1 MVKIAAFKG
10 IRYNPE
16 KVSFRNV
23 ITPPYD
29 VISSEEQN
37 KLYQKSDYNLIRL
50 EYGSDYPDDDKN
62 NNRYTRAA
70 QTFSE
75 WLESDV
81 FVQEKSPVYYWYEQQ
96 YNWKGTTY
104 TREGLIATLRVEP
117 YEDGNVLP
125 HEETLSKPKEDR
137 LQLLQHCRANF
148 SPIFGLYPDPQ
159 RKVENECAQVKE
171 KQPIIDFTDQDNQ
184 RHRIWILEN
193 TDIHQRLEEIFE
205 SWPVFLAD
213 GHHRYETA
221 LHFSQ
226 MMGADAPENYHHVLI
241 FLFNFYSPG
250 LLILPTHRAIKG
262 LSNFNAHDFLSKL
275 ERYFTVKNYGP
286 SQKENLSGF
295 IEDIKGKSHD
305 RYIIG
310 LCISGNFYQLYL
322 NNKEEE
328 ARHDVDILQKYVLE
342 NTLNIT
348 SDEQR
353 EGELIL
359 YTRSEEEALRLVN
372 EGEAQA
378 SFFLNPSSIEQVMAT
393 AQEGQRLPQK
403 STYFYPKL
411 VSGLLLNKL
420 D

>member
-16 KVSFRNV
+16 KVSFSNV

-37 KLYQKSDYNLIRL
+37 ELYQRSDYNLIRL
-50 EYGSDYPDDDKN
+50 EYGSDYAEDN
-62 NNRYTRAA
+62 EQNNRYTRAA
-70 QTFSE
+70 QTFSK

-81 FVQEKSPVYYWYEQQ
+81 LIQENSPVYYWYEQQ
-96 YNWKGTTY
+96 YNWKGTNY

-117 YEDGNVLP
+117 YENGNVLP

-159 RKVENECAQVKE
+159 RTVENECAPVKE

-184 RHRIWILEN
+184 SHRIWII
-193 TDIHQRLEEIFE
+193 DDAHMHQRLEEIFE

-221 LHFSQ
+221 LYFSQ
-226 MMGADAPENYHHVLI
+226 IMGSNAPDGYHHVLI

-262 LSNFNAHDFLSKL
+262 LDNFNTHDFLSQL
-275 ERYFTVKNYGP
+275 EKYFTVVNYSP
-286 SQKENLSGF
+286 SQKEYLPDF
-295 IEDIKGKSHD
+295 IKEIRGKSHD
-305 RYIIG
+305 HYIIG
-310 LCISGNFYQLYL
+310 LCISGYFYQLHL
-322 NNKEEE
+322 NNQEEE

-342 NTLNIT
+342 NTLKIT
-348 SDEQR
+348 ADELR

-378 SFFLNPSSIEQVMAT
+378 SFFLNPSSIKQVMAS

-411 VSGLLLNKL
+411 VSGLLLNIL